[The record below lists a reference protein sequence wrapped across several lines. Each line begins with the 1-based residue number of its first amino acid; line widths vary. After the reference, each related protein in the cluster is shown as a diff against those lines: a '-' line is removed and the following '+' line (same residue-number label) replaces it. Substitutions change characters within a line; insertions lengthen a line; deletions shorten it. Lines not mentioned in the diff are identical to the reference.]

1 MPDYIYLLENRLSA
15 DQQHALKELREVA
28 REAGHILFLA
38 GSAVRD
44 LTSGY
49 AVRDLEVAIQ
59 GNALK
64 LQKALAKRGAQIW
77 GEDENSRTLYL
88 CFPGTVRVDLVSTTR
103 VEYPSRVSLFIMRR
117 RFMIIC
123 GRGILQ

>member
-1 MPDYIYLLENRLSA
+1 MERETTKHMPDYIYLLENRLSV

-28 REAGHILFLA
+28 REAGHILFLTGA
-38 GSAVRD
+38 AVRD

-64 LQKALAKRGAQIW
+64 LQKAIAKRGAEVW
-77 GEDENSRTLYL
+77 GEDENSRTVYF
-88 CFPGTVRVDLVSTTR
+88 CFPG
-103 VEYPSRVSLFIMRR
+103 
-117 RFMIIC
+117 RF
-123 GRGILQ
+123 GLTW